1 MKFKPGMFIDEQTL
15 TKDEA
20 EEFYTFL
27 LEEIERHKE
36 HMAKFKAIARNDNTS
51 TFMRIVALTVVERNL
66 DDIEHTNRT
75 LAILDKILENYNE

>member
-1 MKFKPGMFIDEQTL
+1 MKFKPGMFIDEKTL
-15 TKDEA
+15 SKDEA

-27 LEEIERHKE
+27 LNEIERHKE
-36 HMAKFKAIARNDNTS
+36 HLAKYKAIARDDKTS

-75 LAILDKILENYNE
+75 LAILDNILEELDD